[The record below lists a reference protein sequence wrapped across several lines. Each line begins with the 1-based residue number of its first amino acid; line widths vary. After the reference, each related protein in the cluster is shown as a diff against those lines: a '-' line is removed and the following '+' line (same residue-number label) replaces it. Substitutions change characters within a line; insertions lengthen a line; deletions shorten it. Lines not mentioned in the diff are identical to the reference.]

1 MADGELSPWRI
12 RSADGRLDVVFTPQG
27 GKPENVSLMLAEMHY
42 TQWFGHYDG
51 ALRHDDQ
58 TWVVENVPGVCERM
72 DARF

>member
-1 MADGELSPWRI
+1 M
-12 RSADGRLDVVFTPQG
+12 VFTPQG